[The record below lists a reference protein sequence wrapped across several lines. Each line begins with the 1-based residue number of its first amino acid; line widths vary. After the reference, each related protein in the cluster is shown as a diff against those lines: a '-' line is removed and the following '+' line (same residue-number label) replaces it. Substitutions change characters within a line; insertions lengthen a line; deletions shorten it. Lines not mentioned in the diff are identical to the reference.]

1 MEQIEGQNAN
11 ELMLW
16 KIYSNARSLDDSDLQ
31 KALSI
36 ITMEIND
43 RTRNKKT
50 HNKKGQNYELFYHD
64 FIQEVSCELYYKS

>member
-1 MEQIEGQNAN
+1 MEQIDDQNAN

-16 KIYSNARSLDDSDLQ
+16 EIYSNARSLDDSDLQ

-50 HNKKGQNYELFYHD
+50 HNKKG
-64 FIQEVSCELYYKS
+64 

>member
-1 MEQIEGQNAN
+1 MQQTEEQKAN

-16 KIYSNARSLDDSDLQ
+16 EIYSNAISLDDSDLQ

-43 RTRNKKT
+43 RKRK
-50 HNKKGQNYELFYHD
+50 
-64 FIQEVSCELYYKS
+64 